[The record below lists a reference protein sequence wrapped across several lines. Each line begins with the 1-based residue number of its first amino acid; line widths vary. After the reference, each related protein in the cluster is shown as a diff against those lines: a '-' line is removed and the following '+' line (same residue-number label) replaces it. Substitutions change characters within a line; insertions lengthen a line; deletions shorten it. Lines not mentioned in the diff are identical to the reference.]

1 LNETPSVYEVNGN
14 MIRVVITGNPGVGKH
29 TCAKFVSEKLG
40 KAKIID
46 INQVILGNNAIALR
60 ANGVNGHEEIDV
72 KKTKGLM
79 LEEIK
84 KAKDVVIVGHLAPYV
99 LNKTGIDLVAV
110 LRRSPYQLAKIFRQ
124 RKYSPMK
131 MSENLAAEI
140 LGITLYDSLE
150 RFGKKR
156 VAELDATGKTPQN
169 IAEDVISKLKKKSKK
184 RIGIV
189 DWLSLVHEKGDA
201 QKFLEY

>member
-1 LNETPSVYEVNGN
+1 

-46 INQVILGNNAIALR
+46 INRVILGNDAIASPTST
-60 ANGVNGHEEIDV
+60 VNGLGEIDV
-72 KKTKGLM
+72 KKTKELM
-79 LEEIK
+79 LEELR

-99 LNKTGIDLVAV
+99 LKKTGIDLVAV

-124 RKYSPMK
+124 RKYTPTK
-131 MSENLAAEI
+131 MRENLAAEI

-150 RFGKKR
+150 TFGKER
-156 VAELDATGKTPQN
+156 VAELNATGKTPEN
-169 IAEDVISKLKKKSKK
+169 IADDVVSKFQKKSRKQ
-184 RIGIV
+184 IGII
-189 DWLSLVHEKGDA
+189 DWLSLVYEKGDA

>member
-1 LNETPSVYEVNGN
+1 

-46 INQVILGNNAIALR
+46 INRVILGNDAIPSPTSA
-60 ANGVNGHEEIDV
+60 VNGLGEIDV
-72 KKTKGLM
+72 KKTKELM
-79 LEEIK
+79 LEEIR

-99 LNKTGIDLVAV
+99 LKKTGIDLVAV
-110 LRRSPYQLAKIFRQ
+110 LRLSPYQLAKIFRQ
-124 RKYSPMK
+124 RKYTPTK
-131 MSENLAAEI
+131 MRENLAAEI

-150 RFGKKR
+150 TFGKER
-156 VAELDATGKTPQN
+156 VAELNATGKTPEN
-169 IAEDVISKLKKKSKK
+169 IADDVVSKFQKKSRKQ
-184 RIGIV
+184 IGII
-189 DWLSLVHEKGDA
+189 DWLSLVYEKGDA

>member
-1 LNETPSVYEVNGN
+1 

-46 INQVILGNNAIALR
+46 INRVILGNNAMASPTSS
-60 ANGVNGHEEIDV
+60 VNGLGEIDV
-72 KKTKGLM
+72 KKTKELM

-99 LNKTGIDLVAV
+99 LKKTGIDLVAV
-110 LRRSPYQLAKIFRQ
+110 LRRSPYQLAKIFRE
-124 RKYSPMK
+124 RKYTPKK
-131 MSENLAAEI
+131 MRDNLAAEI

-150 RFGKKR
+150 RFGKER
-156 VAELDATGKTPQN
+156 VAELNATGKTPQN
-169 IAEDVISKLKKKSKK
+169 IAEDVVSKLQKKSRKQ
-184 RIGIV
+184 IGII
-189 DWLSLVHEKGDA
+189 DWLSLVYERGDA

>member
-1 LNETPSVYEVNGN
+1 

-40 KAKIID
+40 KVKIID
-46 INQVILGNNAIALR
+46 INRVVLNNNAAVLPSN
-60 ANGVNGHEEIDV
+60 AVNGGEINV
-72 KKTKGLM
+72 KKTQKLL

-99 LNKTGIDLVAV
+99 LGPTGIDLVAV
-110 LRRSPYQLAKIFRQ
+110 LRRSPYQLSKIFLQ
-124 RKYSPMK
+124 RKYTPMK
-131 MSENLAAEI
+131 MRENIASEI

-150 RFGKKR
+150 TFGRER
-156 VAELDATGKTPQN
+156 VVELDVTGKTSKD
-169 IAEDVISKLKKKSKK
+169 IANDVISKLHKKSRKQFGS
-184 RIGIV
+184 I
-189 DWLSLVHEKGDA
+189 DWLSLVYEKGDA